1 MGSSCSI
8 LNDTEYEV
16 WVTDRINWPVLIG
29 VSAGVA
35 ALLISAGVI
44 AIFLVL
50 GPKGGGKLIL
60 EMARMVGGAATPIIA
75 NMKNSKKIVTAT
87 ADAFQLPLG
96 REVLNS
102 VSIER
107 LGRALNI
114 TEKQAEDL
122 QKFVREFQAEAKLIR
137 PGEKYTW
144 SGSLSLN
151 RRVHVMNEK
160 LQFADKAC
168 FTGPIDGSENVY
180 RISEHFTRLDVR
192 KR

>member
-144 SGSLSLN
+144 SGTLSLT
-151 RRVHVMNEK
+151 RRVHVMNEL
-160 LQFADKAC
+160 LQFDDKAC
-168 FTGPIDGSENVY
+168 FTGPTDGSENVY